1 MGASC
6 GITYSRGLMK
16 LPKFKTFDEIPEAFR
31 DGYVERDGEW
41 VPDVED
47 VTGLKKNR
55 DEILSN
61 LQSQKQKLQE
71 MERALAEAK
80 KKAGGMTDE
89 EIAARRAEI
98 EAEVA
103 PVKQQLEAAQKELRT
118 LKFDDRLKAMIA
130 GSGTVAKRVD
140 ALHRL
145 ISDRFDLNDSG
156 TLVLKDKPTMDLAK
170 YLKEDVAKEYPE
182 FFESKQKAGSEFSGS
197 GGNGPAPAELQK
209 TLQTNPASLISAANT
224 GK

>member
-1 MGASC
+1 MP
-6 GITYSRGLMK
+6 
-16 LPKFKTFDEIPEAFR
+16 LPKFKTLDEVPEAFR

-47 VTGLKKNR
+47 VTGLKTNR
-55 DEILSN
+55 DEIRTN
-61 LQSQKQKLQE
+61 LEKAKQREAELKRE
-71 MERALAEAK
+71 LADLK
-80 KKAGGMTDE
+80 KKSGGMTDE

-103 PVKQQLEAAQKELRT
+103 PIQQKLEAAQKELRT

-145 ISDRFDLNDSG
+145 IGDRFDLNDSG
-156 TLVLKDKPTMDLAK
+156 TLVLKDKPATEIAK

-182 FFESKQKAGSEFSGS
+182 FFESKQKGGSDFTGS
-197 GGNGPAPAELQK
+197 GNGTPMSGENIDKLLA
-209 TLQTNPASLISAANT
+209 TNPAALLQMANT
-224 GK
+224 K

>member
-1 MGASC
+1 MATSC
-6 GITYSRGLMK
+6 GITNSRGLMK

-47 VTGLKKNR
+47 VTGLKQNR

-61 LQSQKQKLQE
+61 LQKQKQKLQE

-103 PVKQQLEAAQKELRT
+103 PFKQQLEAAQKELRT
-118 LKFDDRLKAMIA
+118 LKFDDRLKALIA
-130 GSGTVAKRVD
+130 GSGVKGTRVE
-140 ALHRL
+140 ALHKQ
-145 ISDRFDLNDSG
+145 IAERFDLNESG
-156 TLVLKDKPTMDLAK
+156 TLVLKDKPTTDVAK
-170 YLKEDVAKEYPE
+170 YLKEDCAKEWPE
-182 FFESKQKAGSEFSGS
+182 WYESKQKAGAEFNGS
-197 GGNGPAPAELQK
+197 TGNTAAPAELQK
-209 TLQTNPASLISAANT
+209 TLVTNPASLISAANT
-224 GK
+224 EK